1 MEKIINPFLIK
12 GYAGKELFCDREQ
25 ELDILYKN
33 VCNGVDTTLI
43 SPRRIG
49 KTGLILRFFDYLKEK
64 AWGECVYVDI
74 YASRNLEDLVR
85 LLAEAI
91 LLKFPEKTNIGKRF
105 MTFLKGLRPLIGYD
119 ALTGEPQVQIVYQM
133 AQEKENTLKGV
144 LDFLDS
150 QNVNIVLAID
160 EFQQITEYPEQNME
174 ALLRTYIQQLKNI
187 RFIFSGSQRAMMLE
201 IFSNA
206 NRPFFA
212 STQYLSIEKIQ
223 QDVYAT
229 FITDLFE
236 RYGKQIDPNCVA
248 EILNWS
254 RRHTFYT
261 QSLCNRIFAMG
272 TSHVTTEQVKWA
284 CSDLLERNEPVFL
297 QYRQLLTPIQWNFL
311 IAIAKEHEVK
321 QISAQHFISK
331 YGIGSPANA
340 RRLAKAMIEKELVLE
355 TVDKTGVTYQVYDVF
370 FSRWLERE
378 Y

>member
-1 MEKIINPFLIK
+1 MENKPFVFGVATSGDNFTDRK
-12 GYAGKELFCDREQ
+12 KETARLLSNFRH
-25 ELDILYKN
+25 
-33 VCNGVDTTLI
+33 GVNTVLI
-43 SPRRIG
+43 SPRRWG
-49 KTGLILRFFDYLKEK
+49 KT
-64 AWGECVYVDI
+64 
-74 YASRNLEDLVR
+74 SLVR
-85 LLAEAI
+85 KVCRLAQSDTLKVVYLDIFSCRSEREFYDAFASAVLKQTSSKLEEWMENARLFLSRISPKISLGTEPMTDFSISLELNPKADDVDDI
-91 LLKFPEKTNIGKRF
+91 LQLPEKIAQK
-105 MTFLKGLRPLIGYD
+105 KGID
-119 ALTGEPQVQIVYQM
+119 VV
-133 AQEKENTLKGV
+133 V
-144 LDFLDS
+144 C
-150 QNVNIVLAID
+150 ID

-212 STQYLSIEKIQ
+212 STQYLAIEKIQ

-321 QISAQHFISK
+321 QISAQHLISK

>member
-12 GYAGKELFCDREQ
+12 GYAGKELFCAREQ

-144 LDFLDS
+144 LDYLDS

-160 EFQQITEYPEQNME
+160 EFQQITEYPEQNLE

-212 STQYLSIEKIQ
+212 STQYLAIEKIQ

-236 RYGKQIDPNCVA
+236 RYGK
-248 EILNWS
+248 
-254 RRHTFYT
+254 
-261 QSLCNRIFAMG
+261 
-272 TSHVTTEQVKWA
+272 
-284 CSDLLERNEPVFL
+284 
-297 QYRQLLTPIQWNFL
+297 
-311 IAIAKEHEVK
+311 
-321 QISAQHFISK
+321 
-331 YGIGSPANA
+331 
-340 RRLAKAMIEKELVLE
+340 
-355 TVDKTGVTYQVYDVF
+355 
-370 FSRWLERE
+370 
-378 Y
+378 